1 MCSDSRQPAAGSRQA
16 VAGAGFSRPNV
27 ATAALPLLLLLVFA
41 VANRAQAPRFF
52 PDDPIQVDD
61 DMSLDASKATAIEGS
76 NGYDF
81 TEHTFLNV
89 GDRRDVRAMNVNTMD
104 EVPDSSWFTNRI
116 GRREMTLA

>member
-1 MCSDSRQPAAGSRQA
+1 MFFNDTRGPAKAGPY
-16 VAGAGFSRPNV
+16 V
-27 ATAALPLLLLLVFA
+27 LLLLVLF
-41 VANRAQAPRFF
+41 VAAGNGAAPRFF

-61 DMSLDASKATAIEGS
+61 DMALDASKAVPIEGS

-116 GRREMTLA
+116 GSR